1 MSLALAAIA
10 VTQSNFVS
18 DSSSIKNID
27 QNAAHS
33 FGKEFDQSLEKS
45 RSASKDTDPSAEKT
59 SDQPLKKHLELT
71 SLDQTTSPD
80 QTPSLGLALMEISE
94 KPAVTAKGVTT
105 DVPSNPLNTLP
116 SAADTQLRDAMAT
129 TNNSN
134 RHHSHATT
142 KEFSTDNDQVSDQTH
157 YGTAAESALSKNNVS
172 IDQRLFGQSTE
183 HRQAALNDS
192 KTANTEDKIA
202 SPAEK
207 THAQNILAN
216 GTGFQQQFD
225 KGNDQSRKDEQS
237 SAKHALATATSKT
250 IAGDLAANTS
260 PILDQFNIAGS
271 AAMIPVVH
279 SSPLSPNM
287 NNLDTNL
294 TNPVQLHLGPS
305 VASGDWGTALGK
317 QVVWMGNNNQPVAEL
332 HLNPPDLGPLK
343 VTLTFNDNQA
353 QAQFISAHQSVRAAI
368 EAALPQLRSSLA
380 ENGINLSNT
389 SVSADAQQQ
398 QQQQQSAFT
407 QHDGKQSGQRNHGS
421 TESGLLA
428 QSKTNQNVTV
438 QPLRPQSSR
447 GVDTFV

>member
-157 YGTAAESALSKNNVS
+157 YGTAAESALS
-172 IDQRLFGQSTE
+172 IT
-183 HRQAALNDS
+183 
-192 KTANTEDKIA
+192 
-202 SPAEK
+202 
-207 THAQNILAN
+207 
-216 GTGFQQQFD
+216 
-225 KGNDQSRKDEQS
+225 
-237 SAKHALATATSKT
+237 
-250 IAGDLAANTS
+250 
-260 PILDQFNIAGS
+260 
-271 AAMIPVVH
+271 M
-279 SSPLSPNM
+279 
-287 NNLDTNL
+287 
-294 TNPVQLHLGPS
+294 
-305 VASGDWGTALGK
+305 
-317 QVVWMGNNNQPVAEL
+317 
-332 HLNPPDLGPLK
+332 
-343 VTLTFNDNQA
+343 
-353 QAQFISAHQSVRAAI
+353 
-368 EAALPQLRSSLA
+368 
-380 ENGINLSNT
+380 
-389 SVSADAQQQ
+389 
-398 QQQQQSAFT
+398 
-407 QHDGKQSGQRNHGS
+407 
-421 TESGLLA
+421 
-428 QSKTNQNVTV
+428 
-438 QPLRPQSSR
+438 
-447 GVDTFV
+447 